1 MPEPTSTTA
10 ERTTAADVLQLVAD
24 VLSVD
29 NCQRY
34 AAERYEPGEYAIA
47 VTDLV
52 GSVTGIINAVGPSQY
67 AIAAGRLRDLVVG
80 DHGKCPECGAALG
93 DPDRCGVCAWR
104 ETPQVKDL
112 PGGPTA

>member
-29 NCQRY
+29 NCQLY

-47 VTDLV
+47 VTNLV

-80 DHGKCPECGAALG
+80 DHGQCPECGAALG
-93 DPDRCGVCAWR
+93 EPDRCGVCAWR